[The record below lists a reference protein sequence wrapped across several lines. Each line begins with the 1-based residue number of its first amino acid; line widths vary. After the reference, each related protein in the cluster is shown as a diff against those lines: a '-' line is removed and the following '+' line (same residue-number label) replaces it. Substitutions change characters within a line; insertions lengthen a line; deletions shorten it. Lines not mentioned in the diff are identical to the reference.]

1 MNTQDSLLV
10 YFWDLW
16 LSRLELRSKCRG
28 NTPRSVILA
37 LSSFAALRVEYGQK
51 EHGSPTEL
59 DSNSL
64 LERDLP
70 ISADSRT
77 NLLLRTGPPGQA
89 PEEVR
94 GIISCEVQAFGRF
107 NRPTTHLVHFGTHQ
121 VLATATQVS
130 SFTAKS

>member
-10 YFWDLW
+10 NFWDLW

-28 NTPRSVILA
+28 NSPRSVILA
-37 LSSFAALRVEYGQK
+37 LSSFPLQRLGLNYGQK

-64 LERDLP
+64 LDRDLP
-70 ISADSRT
+70 ISADPRT

-94 GIISCEVQAFGRF
+94 GIISCDVRAFGRF
-107 NRPTTHLVHFGTHQ
+107 N
-121 VLATATQVS
+121 
-130 SFTAKS
+130 